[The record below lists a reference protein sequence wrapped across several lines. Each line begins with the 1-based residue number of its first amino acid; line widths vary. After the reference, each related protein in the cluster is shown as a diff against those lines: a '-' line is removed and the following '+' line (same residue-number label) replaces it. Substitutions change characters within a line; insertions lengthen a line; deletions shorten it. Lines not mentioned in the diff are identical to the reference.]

1 MSFNYEGTNSLGFST
16 EVEIDDSVLK
26 NDSGMLRR
34 SALWFFFIVEMG
46 LQMIIGHIH
55 NIHQLW

>member
-1 MSFNYEGTNSLGFST
+1 MTFNYEGTNSLGFPT

-34 SALWFFFIVEMG
+34 SAL
-46 LQMIIGHIH
+46 
-55 NIHQLW
+55 